1 MLFEN
6 LLHSLIYFFF
16 HFRFFSSIFF
26 DERFRRSFVQLLRYE
41 VVHSGQLSYE
51 LHRHREAI
59 TRRIKKS
66 ARRVRTMSQGGTA
79 VSSRKSV
86 SATTQSGEGERVSA
100 PAAAAAAA
108 AAAASP
114 AALEQKK
121 RGKKVVKIRS
131 PPPAPQRR
139 EALRDKEVEKPVKR
153 GKGIVEEGN
162 NREGK
167 RRKGKKKATGQ
178 KKKPGKAAA
187 AAAQRRK

>member
-1 MLFEN
+1 
-6 LLHSLIYFFF
+6 
-16 HFRFFSSIFF
+16 
-26 DERFRRSFVQLLRYE
+26 
-41 VVHSGQLSYE
+41 
-51 LHRHREAI
+51 
-59 TRRIKKS
+59 
-66 ARRVRTMSQGGTA
+66 MSQGGTA

-108 AAAASP
+108 ASP

-131 PPPAPQRR
+131 PHPAPQRT

-187 AAAQRRK
+187 AAAAQRRK

>member
-1 MLFEN
+1 M
-6 LLHSLIYFFF
+6 FFF
-16 HFRFFSSIFF
+16 LFRFFSSIFF

-108 AAAASP
+108 ASP

-153 GKGIVEEGN
+153 GKGIAEEGN

-187 AAAQRRK
+187 AAQRRK